1 MMARLAWWLRRHG
14 GTGALLGGTALA
26 LAALALQA
34 FGTRAIEAR
43 LDALERAGGAP
54 TTRPARPDAVE
65 AGAGGPRMQLARFY
79 RHFEREEPLT
89 DHLATLYALAR
100 KTGLALDSA
109 EYRWQR
115 GGDRKFD
122 RYRVVLPLQG
132 SYRSVR
138 VFVAAALREIPT
150 MSVDQV
156 QFRRQDIGD
165 ETVEAQISLT
175 FHLAR

>member
-14 GTGALLGGTALA
+14 GSAALVAGTALA
-26 LAALALQA
+26 LGALALQA
-34 FGTRAIEAR
+34 WGTRPIESR
-43 LDALERAGGAP
+43 LDALDRAGGP
-54 TTRPARPDAVE
+54 PARSPAADTVE
-65 AGAGGPRMQLARFY
+65 SRPGGARMQLARFY

-89 DHLATLYALAR
+89 DHLAALYALAR

-150 MSVDQV
+150 MSVEQV

-165 ETVEAQISLT
+165 ETVEAQVSLT